1 MKKGII
7 LLVLIGATV
16 FGGYSLIGSVESER
30 LAGTDKYKVIKVDG
44 KIVFET
50 TRENMKKGD
59 VFLSGMS
66 LSFATPQSRAAVIS
80 SVKGRFVLSASEKGK
95 TKILPAANNVS
106 SRAGA
111 LINMIDLQ
119 NHFSGKYLV
128 LGKMELELGKE
139 AFPMN
144 DESFFYLSY
153 AHNDE
158 QIRKKLKSND
168 NKLVLSQE
176 DIFKID
182 GKAIPV
188 EEKEMTLYYRNE
200 GQSTKVSAFTPVFPD
215 NSDLRDEIAIILQE
229 FDGKDDKLKVKE
241 VTSYLNE
248 FYGSPQKENLA
259 KWLEA
264 EFNIK

>member
-1 MKKGII
+1 MKKGI
-7 LLVLIGATV
+7 LLLTLIAGLV
-16 FGGYSLIGSVESER
+16 FGTYSLMGSAGSER

-44 KIVFET
+44 RIVFEK
-50 TRENMKKGD
+50 TRADMKKGD
-59 VFLSGMS
+59 VFLSGMA

-80 SVKGRFVLSASEKGK
+80 SLKGRFVLSASEKGQ

-128 LGKMELELGKE
+128 LGEMQLELGKE

-153 AHNDE
+153 LHNEE

-168 NKLVLSQE
+168 NKLILNKD

-182 GKAIPV
+182 GQAIPV
-188 EEKEMTLYYRNE
+188 EEKEMTLYYRND
-200 GQSTKVSAFTPVFPD
+200 GQSQKVSVFTPVFPD
-215 NSDLRDEIAIILQE
+215 NSDLKDEVAIILQE
-229 FDGKDDKLKVKE
+229 FESKDDKLKIKE

-248 FYGSPQKENLA
+248 FYGSPQKQNLGE
-259 KWLEA
+259 WLLV
-264 EFNIK
+264 EFGIQ